1 MQLDKTEPAT
11 AYSQIIRWMVNL
23 SVFLHASWTAPHRQS
38 SPIAFWQQKASSFYE
53 FPHSSNFTEIETVL
67 FCLFGRQIFPVPVL
81 ILKLW
86 DEMMVP
92 CDGHSGR
99 RPTSCFPF
107 AFLIDLHTLIAKIAQ
122 SGIQAQARVGE
133 RLDGVGGTCSAW
145 RKQKSYKS
153 ALAA

>member
-1 MQLDKTEPAT
+1 MDGQSKRFPPRLMDCSSQTVLAHRFLAT
-11 AYSQIIRWMVNL
+11 KG
-23 SVFLHASWTAPHRQS
+23 VFILRIPSLVKLYGDRDS
-38 SPIAFWQQKASSFYE
+38 FYFASSR
-53 FPHSSNFTEIETVL
+53 SV
-67 FCLFGRQIFPVPVL
+67 GRFVPVL

-107 AFLIDLHTLIAKIAQ
+107 ALLIDLHTIIAKIAQ
-122 SGIQAQARVGE
+122 SGIQAQARVGG